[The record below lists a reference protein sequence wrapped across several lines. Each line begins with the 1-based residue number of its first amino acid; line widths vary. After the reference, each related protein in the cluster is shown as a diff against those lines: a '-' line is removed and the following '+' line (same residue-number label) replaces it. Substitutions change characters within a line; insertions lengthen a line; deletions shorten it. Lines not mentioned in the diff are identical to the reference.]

1 MCVCVWLVCCVEI
14 VCVKKVCVPKTLG
27 VFVDI
32 CMQPYSVFELL
43 FLYFVH
49 ACVCVCVCVSM
60 HARVWVY
67 STYGQRGHSAEAAL
81 VR

>member
-1 MCVCVWLVCCVEI
+1 MCVWLVCCVEI
-14 VCVKKVCVPKTLG
+14 VCVKNVCVPKTLG

-49 ACVCVCVCVSM
+49 ACVCVCVCVCV
-60 HARVWVY
+60 HARKGMGLQYIW
-67 STYGQRGHSAEAAL
+67 TAGTFC
-81 VR
+81 